1 MTGRDDASICVD
13 FSPRGQLC
21 SCASGSS
28 AGRGR
33 EKGQEGGGEGAAR
46 ATACVRDLNAA
57 CSSPACLQGAGLQ
70 AASRSPSNSHP
81 VSGRKVNGS
90 PVRAICFAFHSKPR
104 GRARPHVANVP
115 APFHAPLPLLCSI
128 KQQHH
133 AKPDRALL
141 HRVAVL
147 SDLFAT
153 CLACH
158 CFAASRRGCP
168 RQGLHG
174 PRVSA
179 GGAEGMAGGRG
190 KGIRLSVFGA
200 MWANGYPPRR
210 KDLLRS
216 GK

>member
-1 MTGRDDASICVD
+1 MRRGRK
-13 FSPRGQLC
+13 G
-21 SCASGSS
+21 

-33 EKGQEGGGEGAAR
+33 R
-46 ATACVRDLNAA
+46 AACVRDLNAA

-128 KQQHH
+128 KQQRH

-153 CLACH
+153 RLACH

>member
-28 AGRGR
+28 GGRGR

-46 ATACVRDLNAA
+46 AACVRDLNAA

-115 APFHAPLPLLCSI
+115 APFHAPLPTSLLNKTAAPRQTGPGSPSPRRRPVRSLRHAPRLPLLCRFTPWVP
-128 KQQHH
+128 
-133 AKPDRALL
+133 AAGAARAPGL
-141 HRVAVL
+141 
-147 SDLFAT
+147 
-153 CLACH
+153 CG
-158 CFAASRRGCP
+158 RG
-168 RQGLHG
+168 RGH
-174 PRVSA
+174 
-179 GGAEGMAGGRG
+179 GGRPW
-190 KGIRLSVFGA
+190 KGHPA
-200 MWANGYPPRR
+200 
-210 KDLLRS
+210 
-216 GK
+216 

>member
-1 MTGRDDASICVD
+1 MRAGPECSLLLARLPPGSGTSGGLKVSFQ
-13 FSPRGQLC
+13 FSSGFWPESERQLC
-21 SCASGSS
+21 P
-28 AGRGR
+28 RH
-33 EKGQEGGGEGAAR
+33 
-46 ATACVRDLNAA
+46 LL
-57 CSSPACLQGAGLQ
+57 CLPFKA
-70 AASRSPSNSHP
+70 PWP
-81 VSGRKVNGS
+81 
-90 PVRAICFAFHSKPR
+90 
-104 GRARPHVANVP
+104 RPHVANVP

-128 KQQHH
+128 KQQHY

-153 CLACH
+153 RLACH